1 MTIKPCKNC
10 LFDLCGTLVDIHTDE
25 DAPPSGAA
33 SAVSRGAARGY
44 IKSQIWKMPSENRKE
59 QSPWSPFPAWFPG

>member
-10 LFDLCGTLVDIHTDE
+10 LFDPCGTLVDIHTDE

-33 SAVSRGAARGY
+33 SAVSRGRCQGLHKIADL
-44 IKSQIWKMPSENRKE
+44 EN
-59 QSPWSPFPAWFPG
+59 AL

>member
-25 DAPPSGAA
+25 DAPLPAQRQPSAGTL
-33 SAVSRGAARGY
+33 
-44 IKSQIWKMPSENRKE
+44 
-59 QSPWSPFPAWFPG
+59 PGVT